1 MIKVTAKA
9 QNAAALGVMYAYV
22 QLNPGVSLEELR
34 STFPNNIAPDKG
46 VNELFLPLE
55 DAVAYN
61 TQSNMN
67 LYFVKDNRPIT
78 LADGTKIA
86 LAQLWTAKSLSRLQE
101 VAQKFGIEVC
111 IDKNL
116 SKELAPNGF
125 VIDNL
130 KPATPIP
137 PTSPKKKGC
146 LGVVLCFLLGI
157 GLLSVWAV

>member
-1 MIKVTAKA
+1 MAIPTK
-9 QNAAALGVMYAYV
+9 NL
-22 QLNPGVSLEELR
+22 LSH
-34 STFPNNIAPDKG
+34 
-46 VNELFLPLE
+46 ELFLPLE

-61 TQSNMN
+61 TQSNMS

-116 SKELAPNGF
+116 SKEMAPNGF

-130 KPATPIP
+130 KPATPTP

>member
-1 MIKVTAKA
+1 
-9 QNAAALGVMYAYV
+9 
-22 QLNPGVSLEELR
+22 
-34 STFPNNIAPDKG
+34 
-46 VNELFLPLE
+46 
-55 DAVAYN
+55 
-61 TQSNMN
+61 MN

-130 KPATPIP
+130 KPATPTP